1 MSSHQRRGQD
11 GDQDQ
16 DWPAGYYLPAA
27 QDWPGAE
34 RPTDE
39 RPAVAAD
46 RWDYDFDDSEDSG
59 SFRVSAI
66 ENGGYRGPSGEAI
79 SLADEAGLTSADTD
93 PGAAADTYS
102 GGRGRHSAAE
112 GDWPGHPGATHL
124 GGTTP
129 GGRAGAGRSPS
140 GTAPGPV
147 VPGGPPRRGP
157 APGGGRPGARRGR
170 PGLRIMLSLAAVAV
184 VVIGVGAYAM
194 FRASHPRS
202 LAARPASASSACAVA
217 ASSGGSSVECDP
229 ASPAAGGSA
238 GASSGT
244 PGKSPSPKAG
254 KHAASHRPKPHPSAS
269 THPASPRPSPAP
281 SSTAPTT
288 STASAI
294 AQVMSLIN
302 KARAQ
307 AGLPAYTLLS
317 GLDTSAQRHTE
328 TMEDGCGLSHQCP
341 GEAPLGLRITEAGVL
356 WTSAGE
362 NIGEGGPVS
371 DTKAA
376 IASMAAQLTQDML
389 NEKPPND
396 GHRENILSSSFTHI
410 GICVLRD
417 SHGTV
422 WMTQDFA
429 N

>member
-27 QDWPGAE
+27 QDWAAQDWPGAE
-34 RPTDE
+34 QPTDE

-59 SFRVSAI
+59 GFRVSAI
-66 ENGGYRGPSGEAI
+66 ENGGYRGPSGEAT
-79 SLADEAGLTSADTD
+79 SLADEVGPTSAGIQ
-93 PGAAADTYS
+93 PA
-102 GGRGRHSAAE
+102 
-112 GDWPGHPGATHL
+112 
-124 GGTTP
+124 GTQL
-129 GGRAGAGRSPS
+129 AGTGRSPS

-147 VPGGPPRRGP
+147 IPGGPPRRGATP
-157 APGGGRPGARRGR
+157 PGPPGGGKPGR
-170 PGLRIMLSLAAVAV
+170 PRPRRGLRIMLSLVAVAV
-184 VVIGVGAYAM
+184 VVIGLGAYALY
-194 FRASHPRS
+194 RANQPKS
-202 LAARPASASSACAVA
+202 LAARPDSASAACTVA
-217 ASSGGSSVECDP
+217 ASTGGGAVACDP
-229 ASPAAGGSA
+229 ASPAADGSA
-238 GASSGT
+238 AASSGT
-244 PGKSPSPKAG
+244 PSKSPSPKAS

-269 THPASPRPSPAP
+269 THPASPKPSPAP
-281 SSTAPTT
+281 SSTAPAT

-317 GLDTSAQRHTE
+317 GLDTSSQRHTQ

-362 NIGEGGPVS
+362 NIGEGGPVA
-371 DTKAA
+371 DTKSA

-417 SHGTV
+417 ARGTV